1 MDANEFTQY
10 NPLLEDI
17 LQSSAETTTTQNA
30 GGVITQY
37 GPTTKIVQTS
47 PTTYT
52 TTRYVVQ
59 ETNAGN
65 EAGTGNFQD
74 FDFNFGP
81 TTNVISNLPPV
92 QTTVHES
99 IEPFVDTNTNFVPGT
114 VTTYTTTTKKV
125 NVPVSAPTPVPTTV
139 QTTTY
144 KLTPPEENEILKL
157 VNLQS
162 PQTVETTTFPFEQN
176 QIFENLPDT
185 IGSNQ
190 IVKTEVIKETIP
202 YNIPNETPIFETY
215 SMPTETK
222 VTKVVSSPVVDTGFT
237 LGNFE
242 SIPFDAGAN
251 FGEYT
256 TTTTTTTTEYTPN
269 LQQSLVPSPVPE
281 PAPTT
286 VKTIQYNVPPP
297 VPEPV
302 STTVKTI
309 Q

>member
-47 PTTYT
+47 PATQYT

-99 IEPFVDTNTNFVPGT
+99 IEPFLDTNTNFVPGT

-144 KLTPPEENEILKL
+144 KLSPPEENEILKL

-162 PQTVETTTFPFEQN
+162 PQTIETTTFPFEQN
-176 QIFENLPDT
+176 QIFENLTDT
-185 IGSNQ
+185 IPSNQ
-190 IVKTEVIKETIP
+190 VFKT
-202 YNIPNETPIFETY
+202 
-215 SMPTETK
+215 
-222 VTKVVSSPVVDTGFT
+222 
-237 LGNFE
+237 
-242 SIPFDAGAN
+242 
-251 FGEYT
+251 
-256 TTTTTTTTEYTPN
+256 
-269 LQQSLVPSPVPE
+269 
-281 PAPTT
+281 
-286 VKTIQYNVPPP
+286 
-297 VPEPV
+297 
-302 STTVKTI
+302 
-309 Q
+309 